1 MSQYN
6 DRLDAD
12 IERADRK
19 IRETGERVAA
29 QVRKHGPV
37 TGRATAPNGSITVVA
52 GPGGRLVELKIE
64 HTALSLRPEQLAA
77 QRVRLA
83 GIATREANARAHRS
97 VAPVVGPSVTE
108 SLSELGLRPGP
119 SADEDGGGLDFL
131 GRPV

>member
-1 MSQYN
+1 MAEYN

-29 QVRKHGPV
+29 QVRRHGPV

-64 HTALSLRPEQLAA
+64 HAALSLRPEQLAA
-77 QRVRLA
+77 ELVRLA

-97 VAPVVGPSVTE
+97 VSPVVGPAVTE
-108 SLSELGLRPGP
+108 SLTELGLRPG
-119 SADEDGGGLDFL
+119 SADEDGGLDFL